1 MKIQDKVLREI
12 DTDAFVNE
20 GLIERVNKIVD
31 ESCLDETYKIDAIE
45 EQEERHISELWRITG
60 NMDKRELATVCARA
74 VREYPLMYLHVL
86 GEFIIEVLTEGVK
99 RNDRNCN

>member
-1 MKIQDKVLREI
+1 MMIQNKVLREI

-20 GLIERVNKIVD
+20 GLIERVDKIVD
-31 ESCLDETYKIDAIE
+31 ESCLDKSYKIDAIE

-86 GEFIIEVLTEGVK
+86 GEFIIEVLTEGEK
-99 RNDRNCN
+99 RK